1 MLGTALYQRPEK
13 AKRSAGRRRGQ
24 RPRLQS
30 AAAPQDGSTRVSPQ
44 RCRRPPPSPR
54 FRPSEA
60 SDARRGRR
68 PRQSLGCRRRGPGPH
83 LAPHPRPAAGS
94 PGRAAARSPASF
106 VRWALLPGR
115 RRRPARPRPSL
126 RRVRVSARQ
135 PAPPQSAGAA
145 AGRRAGFRGRRRE
158 RSSALR
164 ACAFAR
170 PGLLA
175 ASVRGPEPADQ
186 LSLRLAAEAPRPPQ
200 GPTHR

>member
-60 SDARRGRR
+60 SDARRG
-68 PRQSLGCRRRGPGPH
+68 PGPH

-94 PGRAAARSPASF
+94 PRRAAARSPASF